1 MKEKVEIIAEDMSK
15 KIWSEFY
22 KVANGQL
29 AIENL
34 SSEAK
39 YEFNN
44 LKTSNV
50 MYLSDI
56 INLVESSF

>member
-1 MKEKVEIIAEDMSK
+1 MSK

-44 LKTSNV
+44 LKPLTLCI
-50 MYLSDI
+50 YQILST
-56 INLVESSF
+56 

>member
-1 MKEKVEIIAEDMSK
+1 M
-15 KIWSEFY
+15 
-22 KVANGQL
+22 ANGQL

-44 LKTSNV
+44 LKTSIT
-50 MYLSDI
+50 LSDI
-56 INLVESSF
+56 IT